1 MEGHV
6 QHQPLAGKVALV
18 TGAARGL
25 GRAYALRLAALGADV
40 AINDIDLAA
49 AKEYPEFERLT
60 APTVMDEVR
69 ALGRRSIGIESSVAE
84 KAACD
89 EAARRTVE
97 ELGRLDILVCNA
109 GGLMENYLESYAG
122 SVAEE
127 DLRKTMDRNLYG
139 TIFSCQAAL
148 PYMKDNGWGKIV
160 TVSSTNGIRA
170 STDGFYASYGAAKGA
185 VTTYTMYLADEV
197 GQYGITA
204 NAIAPGYIL
213 TGRML
218 SRVKDP
224 AANNARAQGV
234 ALRRWGQPED
244 CANVIE
250 FLCTPLSDYVTGQ
263 LIVIDGG
270 MTLRDPT
277 T

>member
-1 MEGHV
+1 MN
-6 QHQPLAGKVALV
+6 HQPLAGKVALV

-25 GRAYALRLAALGADV
+25 GRAYALRLASLGADV
-40 AINDIDLAA
+40 AVNDINLSSAREFA
-49 AKEYPEFERLT
+49 EFEKLT
-60 APTVMDEVR
+60 APTVMDEIR
-69 ALGRRSIGIESSVAE
+69 AIGRRSIGIESSVTE
-84 KAACD
+84 KAAC
-89 EAARRTVE
+89 EEMARRAVA

-109 GGLMENYLESYAG
+109 GGLMENYLESYAS
-122 SVAEE
+122 SVAED

-148 PYMKDNGWGKIV
+148 PFMKDNGWGKIV

-170 STDGFYASYGAAKGA
+170 SSNGFYASYGAAKGA
-185 VTTYTMYLADEV
+185 VITYTMYLADEV

-204 NAIAPGYIL
+204 NAIAPGAIL

-218 SRVKDP
+218 SRITDLD
-224 AANNARAQGV
+224 AHEASARTI
-234 ALRRWGQPED
+234 ALRRWGRPED
-244 CANVIE
+244 CANVVE

>member
-1 MEGHV
+1 MNH
-6 QHQPLAGKVALV
+6 HPLAGKVALV

-25 GRAYALRLAALGADV
+25 GRAYALRLASLGADV
-40 AINDIDLAA
+40 AVNDIDLSAA
-49 AKEYPEFERLT
+49 QEYAEFEKLS
-60 APTVMDEVR
+60 AATVMDEIT
-69 ALGRRSIGIESSVAE
+69 ALGRRSIGIEASVTE
-84 KAACD
+84 KTACD
-89 EAARRTVE
+89 DMARQTVV

-109 GGLMENYLESYAG
+109 GGLMENYLESYAS

-139 TIFSCQAAL
+139 TIFSCQAAI
-148 PYMKDNGWGKIV
+148 PHMKDHGWGKIV

-170 STDGFYASYGAAKGA
+170 SSNGFYASYGAAKGA
-185 VTTYTMYLADEV
+185 VITYTMYLADEV

-204 NAIAPGYIL
+204 NAIAPGYIQ

-218 SRVKDP
+218 SRVTDP
-224 AANNARAQGV
+224 EADHALAQTI
-234 ALRRWGQPED
+234 ALRRWGRPED
-244 CANVIE
+244 CANVVE